1 MNFYDIE
8 TSLFTC
14 RNLTGDE
21 VKQLSTICKIEYNEK
36 SGIGAIYQY
45 EFPRGTWRTLFI
57 TSYKILEVSHI
68 NDITDLE
75 LEFVNKR
82 ISKLSVTLDWVKWLW
97 SSDEMN
103 VTVIEF
109 SSTALKELSQ
119 STYVPFVSAKPEK
132 DAEVAVYDNAGN
144 KLNGSIIDVAGDFI
158 EFNINITET
167 NIAGAPLLNEYFH
180 VVGIYSGLLDPPDDS
195 APNTHKGTNIQ
206 RVLIAFQEYINEQ
219 LGGKTENELWLE
231 RIRINELENPE
242 SLLGRG
248 AYGSVYKL
256 KERSSTGRENFVA
269 VKVVNGVGLETC
281 KPTEFYARALK
292 MLKRYKLKEHSLTQ
306 RENFVAVKVVNGM
319 NLETC
324 KPTEFY
330 ARAKKMLKRYEL
342 KEHSS
347 TQCEN
352 LSQYNLFINEKPLC
366 EYLQSPNES
375 DFKKQVITL
384 CAKSIRANWKQLS
397 RILLPHSKRLPKMAL
412 CREVSAFGSKSHQ
425 TAAELKVDNV
435 NAATELQML
444 HVEYTEDNSSSRCAT
459 GALLRVWNEAGR
471 RTCISS

>member
-75 LEFVNKR
+75 LEFVNKT

-119 STYVPFVSAKPEK
+119 STYVPFVSANPEK
-132 DAEVAVYDNAGN
+132 DAEVTVYDNAGN
-144 KLNGSIIDVAGDFI
+144 KLNGSIIDVTGDFI

-167 NIAGAPLLNEYFH
+167 NIAGAPLLNENFN

-269 VKVVNGVGLETC
+269 VKVVNGVGIDSG
-281 KPTEFYARALK
+281 KPTDSYVRALK
-292 MLKRYKLKEHSLTQ
+292 TEYELVTKMEGYSLSDRRIIKFFAIVPDQRHYRIMIVMEYMEGGSLADKLKDQ
-306 RENFVAVKVVNGM
+306 
-319 NLETC
+319 
-324 KPTEFY
+324 
-330 ARAKKMLKRYEL
+330 
-342 KEHSS
+342 
-347 TQCEN
+347 
-352 LSQYNLFINEKPLC
+352 KPLPDISVLK
-366 EYLQSPNES
+366 YLFQ
-375 DFKKQVITL
+375 
-384 CAKSIRANWKQLS
+384 
-397 RILLPHSKRLPKMAL
+397 ILEGVGFIHR
-412 CREVSAFGSKSHQ
+412 
-425 TAAELKVDNV
+425 
-435 NAATELQML
+435 
-444 HVEYTEDNSSSRCAT
+444 
-459 GALLRVWNEAGR
+459 
-471 RTCISS
+471 